1 MTSGGRK
8 IAPGFAALAAALLLS
23 ACAAPA
29 SRSGPVEPPRE
40 RGFPGFDISIYPG
53 DAAMRA
59 WRRPGSPYHWVGY
72 YLPAPCRRD
81 TSWTGRRAQ
90 LADMGW
96 GFAVLYVGQQ
106 TWDNVRDV
114 EAPAD
119 TTREQNPAAAAQRD
133 TMVVGDSA
141 RAAEV
146 TCSRTLLSATR
157 GATDADDA
165 IARAASEGFPRGT
178 TIFLNIE
185 RMEQVSQAMR
195 DYYRAWVGRV
205 LSDGRFRPGVYAHH
219 RNAAEIHG
227 DVAQSFAAAGTTA
240 RPAFWVANPSAF
252 ALVAAPGE
260 SGHPFA
266 TIWQGALDVP
276 RSWNGITLTI
286 DENVADVPSP
296 SAPPA
301 MFPGGADTEGECGT
315 VSCTTV
321 ASTGTTHR

>member
-1 MTSGGRK
+1 
-8 IAPGFAALAAALLLS
+8 
-23 ACAAPA
+23 
-29 SRSGPVEPPRE
+29 
-40 RGFPGFDISIYPG
+40 
-53 DAAMRA
+53 MRA

-81 TSWTGRRAQ
+81 TSWAGRRAQ
-90 LADMGW
+90 LAEMGW

-106 TWDNVRDV
+106 TWDSVRDV
-114 EAPAD
+114 QAHSDSA
-119 TTREQNPAAAAQRD
+119 RGQNPAAAAPRD
-133 TMVVGDSA
+133 TLAAGDSA

-146 TCSRTLLSATR
+146 TCSRTLLSGAR
-157 GATDADDA
+157 GTTDAADA
-165 IARAASEGFPRGT
+165 IARAATEGFPRGT

-185 RMEQVSQAMR
+185 RMEQVSQPMR
-195 DYYRAWVGRV
+195 DYYRSWIGRL
-205 LSDGRFRPGVYAHH
+205 LSDGRYRPGVYAHH
-219 RNAAEIHG
+219 RNAAEIHL
-227 DVAQSFAAAGTTA
+227 DVVQAFTAAGSTGKA
-240 RPAFWVANPSAF
+240 PFWIANPNSF

-286 DENVADVPSP
+286 DENVAAVPSP

-315 VSCTTV
+315 GSCTRV
-321 ASTGTTHR
+321 ASTGTIHR